1 MMCFEMCCW
10 SIKLLRPFLPL
21 GFDSPIAF
29 NAVGESHNEGTFHG
43 SFVCL
48 MNTSFNHENGCVS
61 EYIFFLFWPYNH
73 FFQFC
78 RYLSRSPNK

>member
-1 MMCFEMCCW
+1 M
-10 SIKLLRPFLPL
+10 LLVN
-21 GFDSPIAF
+21 SPIAF

-61 EYIFFLFWPYNH
+61 EYLFSLLAV
-73 FFQFC
+73 QSL
-78 RYLSRSPNK
+78 RRMSKGKGKREK